1 MPYPILRV
9 SGAPTRVPVRAQRG
23 PCPPPCGL
31 LLLGQETGAGPG
43 PRCLGGKRAR
53 DEPAR
58 QCFGG
63 GVVREDH

>member
-1 MPYPILRV
+1 MPE
-9 SGAPTRVPVRAQRG
+9 
-23 PCPPPCGL
+23 
-31 LLLGQETGAGPG
+31 GQEARGRRRTFSGGAGSG